1 MQCYAPENL
10 VTEDFTLHRSST
22 KICTEI
28 MKGKF
33 LTSGFFPIFV
43 QLKYEGVDNKCNI
56 LTIFEHFEIKTCL
69 NCLILHSSCSVEEK
83 DSFH

>member
-22 KICTEI
+22 KKRTEI
-28 MKGKF
+28 MKDKF
-33 LTSGFFPIFV
+33 LTSGFFQF
-43 QLKYEGVDNKCNI
+43 LCNSNMKGS
-56 LTIFEHFEIKTCL
+56 TINAHFEIKTFL